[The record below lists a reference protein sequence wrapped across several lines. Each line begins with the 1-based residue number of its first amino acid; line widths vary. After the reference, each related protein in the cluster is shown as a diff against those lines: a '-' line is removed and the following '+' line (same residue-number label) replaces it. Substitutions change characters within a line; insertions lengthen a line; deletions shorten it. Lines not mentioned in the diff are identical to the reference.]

1 LSKQVTVEG
10 TKNVLAAAKQAKVG
24 RFVHIGTEAV
34 LVHSSQ
40 PIIKADETT
49 PDAAATI
56 LRALH

>member
-1 LSKQVTVEG
+1 VEG